1 MLTIIYGFLY
11 GTFIA
16 SFLQCFCFHLVR
28 NTLSS
33 FYFSRS
39 RCDSCQTLL
48 KWSSLI
54 PIVSFILQHG
64 QCRYCKNSISTFYF
78 YHEWLSGIVYA
89 YFFSSVELSSHFI
102 LHLIFL
108 GLIHILLLT
117 DIMAFWLPDIFQ
129 LVLLFIIYLIG
140 FSPFIDWLIYLYI
153 SVILSL
159 FYLIKSNWI
168 GAGDIKLILLL
179 TLLIGTD
186 LFPYFL
192 LLSACIGLLW
202 ILISQK
208 NKIPFG
214 PSIIISFLII
224 YSINL

>member
-1 MLTIIYGFLY
+1 MLIIIYGFLY

-16 SFLQCFCFHLVR
+16 SFLQCFCFHLVT

-33 FYFSRS
+33 FCFSRS
-39 RCDSCQTLL
+39 RCDSCQSLL
-48 KWSSLI
+48 KWNDLI
-54 PIVSFILQHG
+54 PVVSFILQRG
-64 QCRYCKNSISTFYF
+64 QCRYCKNSISNLYF
-78 YHEWLSGIVYA
+78 YHEWLAGIIYA
-89 YFFSSVELSSHFI
+89 YFFSLLELSNLFI

-108 GLIHILLLT
+108 GLLHILLLT

-140 FSPFIDWLIYLYI
+140 VSPFINWLIYLYI
-153 SVILSL
+153 SVALLL
-159 FYLIKSNWI
+159 FYLFKSNWI

-192 LLSACIGLLW
+192 LLSASIGLLW
-202 ILISQK
+202 VLISQN

-214 PSIIISFLII
+214 PAIIISFLII
-224 YSINL
+224 YTSL